1 MLDINSERMTTVFPM
16 RLGPHADAARKGP
29 GNQVEI
35 EPKVDSYSYVS
46 DTNVCLKYQYA
57 ANGNVMK

>member
-1 MLDINSERMTTVFPM
+1 MTTAFPM
-16 RLGPHADAARKGP
+16 WLGPHTGAAGKGP